1 MCHVKSMV
9 ASLLPVFQHLIFI
22 QRSMQPVKK
31 MESIF
36 QRNDTIRRRVK
47 RRYSNLPQ
55 FFFSL
60 CFYLFTYLMTKI
72 PMHHLAFDSIF

>member
-55 FFFSL
+55 IFFFL
-60 CFYLFTYLMTKI
+60 RAFTYSHTL
-72 PMHHLAFDSIF
+72 

>member
-9 ASLLPVFQHLIFI
+9 ACLLPVFQHLIFI

-31 MESIF
+31 MVSIF

-55 FFFSL
+55 IFFSL

>member
-1 MCHVKSMV
+1 MPCEIYGGLY
-9 ASLLPVFQHLIFI
+9 ASCFQHLIFI

-31 MESIF
+31 MVSIF

-55 FFFSL
+55 IFFSL